1 MWGFFIH
8 LYRFRPSMNISPHV
22 TKKVKHASLNVYPL
36 GYSKLL
42 HQYSAVIWPKYCRY
56 GVKHHI
62 INQTLLYQYMY
73 WRINFSD
80 CFSGLYGKNCS
91 RHCSQLCKEKRCD
104 ISLGICLSGCEI
116 GYTGNFCNISMT
128 VLYNHYFMKK
138 NKIKL
143 F

>member
-1 MWGFFIH
+1 
-8 LYRFRPSMNISPHV
+8 MNKYPHF
-22 TKKVKHASLNVYPL
+22 TKKVKHVSLNVYPL

-56 GVKHHI
+56 GIKHHI

-73 WRINFSD
+73 WRINFTD
-80 CFSGLYGKNCS
+80 CLSGLYGTNCS

-104 ISLGICLSGCEI
+104 ISLGTCFSGCEI

-128 VLYNHYFMKK
+128 VFSLDLSIFYKDK
-138 NKIKL
+138 QNKIILVTCSFSCMYL